1 MKKNLVGLFILF
13 GLFQAQVVY
22 AEEALPKVNGVAIP
36 KARIDLRVKATG
48 QPDKP
53 ELRKAIREEM
63 INLEL
68 IGQEAVRLGLNKG
81 PDAEQQIELAKLSV
95 LSGLYVQDY
104 MKSHPVTD
112 SQIKQEYERVKP
124 SYSGTEYNVRHILLA
139 TEKEAKDVL
148 ALLAKGGSFEK
159 LAAEMSKDANSAA
172 RGGSLGWA
180 LPNVFVP
187 QIASALLILEKGGYT
202 KEAVQSQMGWHVIR
216 LDDVRERKAPTLE
229 ELKPQIQQR
238 LQQLSLQKAMADLR
252 AKAKIE

>member
-1 MKKNLVGLFILF
+1 MKRNLIGLFMLL
-13 GLFQAQVVY
+13 GMFQVGVASS
-22 AEEALPKVNGVAIP
+22 EEALPKVNGVVIP

-68 IGQEAVRLGLNKG
+68 IGQEAVRLGLNKS

-104 MKSHPVTD
+104 IKSHPVTD

-124 SYSGTEYNVRHILLA
+124 SYIGTEYNVRHILLP

-159 LAAEMSKDANSAA
+159 LAAEKSKDANTAA

-187 QIASALLILEKGGYT
+187 QIASALLVLEKDGYT

-216 LDDVRERKAPTLE
+216 LDDVRERKAPALD

>member
-1 MKKNLVGLFILF
+1 MKRNLIGLFVLL
-13 GLFQAQVVY
+13 GMFQAGV
-22 AEEALPKVNGVAIP
+22 ASSEEATPKVNGVVIP
-36 KARIDLRVKATG
+36 KARIDVRLKATG

-53 ELRKAIREEM
+53 ELRKAIREDM
-63 INLEL
+63 VNLEVV
-68 IGQEAVRLGLNKG
+68 GQEALRLGLNKS

-95 LSGLYVQDY
+95 LSSLYVQYY
-104 MKSHPVTD
+104 MKNYPVTD

-139 TEKEAKDVL
+139 NEKDAKDVL
-148 ALLAKGGSFEK
+148 ALLAKGGNFEK
-159 LAAEMSKDANSAA
+159 LAVEKSKDANSAA

-180 LPNVFVP
+180 MPSVFVP
-187 QIASALLILEKGGYT
+187 QIASALLVLEKGSYT
-202 KEAVQSQMGWHVIR
+202 KEAVQSPMGWHVIR
-216 LDDVRERKAPTLE
+216 LDDVRERKAPALE